1 MQIGYSCWPGAF
13 SEQHLF
19 GPPRS
24 AECLSIWH
32 AGCYDRALP
41 IQQTTATQMKALA
54 DVAAREALA
63 EPQVG
68 KLQAAVAVA
77 KQRQRST

>member
-1 MQIGYSCWPGAF
+1 
-13 SEQHLF
+13 
-19 GPPRS
+19 
-24 AECLSIWH
+24 
-32 AGCYDRALP
+32 
-41 IQQTTATQMKALA
+41 MKALA